1 MAKPRS
7 LEDWVEL
14 NGLLDQA
21 LELPRNE
28 RSRWIEGLPDVHLTL
43 RQRLRDVLSGTDS
56 ANSGFLCTLPR
67 VDTTH
72 DCTSSDEED
81 AGPVPDTIGPYRVIR
96 RIARGGM
103 GTVWL
108 AHRTDMMVGRPVAL
122 KIPNGSRWHTVLP
135 DLVVAEREI
144 LAGLTHPNI
153 ARLYDAG
160 ITSSGQSY
168 LALEHVDG
176 RPVDEYVRHKQLPIR
191 DRLRLFVMIARAV
204 AYAHARLVVHQ
215 DLKPSNILVTDDGDV
230 KLLDFG
236 IAELYD
242 RDARATRGPVSK
254 RPLTPAYASP
264 EQLAGQPLSV
274 ATDVYS
280 SGVVLYELLT
290 GGRPSSRD
298 CPRRPSDVHNSPSA
312 RRAVRGDLDAIVL
325 KALAHRPED
334 RYATMD
340 ALADDIERHLHH
352 HPVAARPDRV
362 SYRFRKLA
370 MRHTGA
376 VVAVALV
383 LAAVLAGSGLAVWQH
398 SARYRLVGEQTYAV
412 CSC

>member
-1 MAKPRS
+1 
-7 LEDWVEL
+7 
-14 NGLLDQA
+14 
-21 LELPRNE
+21 
-28 RSRWIEGLPDVHLTL
+28 
-43 RQRLRDVLSGTDS
+43 
-56 ANSGFLCTLPR
+56 
-67 VDTTH
+67 
-72 DCTSSDEED
+72 
-81 AGPVPDTIGPYRVIR
+81 
-96 RIARGGM
+96 
-103 GTVWL
+103 
-108 AHRTDMMVGRPVAL
+108 
-122 KIPNGSRWHTVLP
+122 
-135 DLVVAEREI
+135 
-144 LAGLTHPNI
+144 
-153 ARLYDAG
+153 
-160 ITSSGQSY
+160 
-168 LALEHVDG
+168 
-176 RPVDEYVRHKQLPIR
+176 
-191 DRLRLFVMIARAV
+191 MIARAV

-242 RDARATRGPVSK
+242 RDASATRGPVSK

-298 CPRRPSDVHNSPSA
+298 CPRRPSDVHSSPSA

-340 ALADDIERHLHH
+340 ALADNIERHLHH

-383 LAAVLAGSGLAVWQH
+383 LAAVSWAAASRCG
-398 SARYRLVGEQTYAV
+398 SARRVTDWSASRPIPYARADRNRTRATRSGNV
-412 CSC
+412 RQQQRRQPSLMATTASDHEHMLEVVPYDPTWPTMFEVEAHRIRTALGQLALRVDHLGSTSIPGLGAKPIIEHFKCQLL